1 MMSVANDN
9 AVFISFEG
17 LVGNLLSAGT
27 IDLSKLEGGF
37 QYVPYEGLSEEV
49 SKIQDVKMAYF
60 DRFWEPSGKVAVRTL
75 AAAATGVIFSVG
87 LLFVF
92 GFLLSCGKTLLFMQ
106 ELNLDHPSGV
116 GSMPEAD
123 RSPSGREA
131 DGSPRAQV

>member
-9 AVFISFEG
+9 VASVSFEG
-17 LVGNLLSAGT
+17 LVGNLLRAGAV
-27 IDLSKLEGGF
+27 DLSKLEGGF

-60 DRFWEPSGKVAVRTL
+60 DHFWEPSGKVVVRTL
-75 AAAATGVIFSVG
+75 AAAATGVIFSCG
-87 LLFVF
+87 LPFVF
-92 GFLLSCGKTLLFMQ
+92 GFLLSRGKTLLFVQ
-106 ELNLDHPSGV
+106 ELNPDQPSGV
-116 GSMPEAD
+116 DGTHEAS

>member
-1 MMSVANDN
+1 M
-9 AVFISFEG
+9 
-17 LVGNLLSAGT
+17 
-27 IDLSKLEGGF
+27 
-37 QYVPYEGLSEEV
+37 SEEV
-49 SKIQDVKMAYF
+49 NKIQDVKIAYF

-75 AAAATGVIFSVG
+75 AAAATGVIFSFG

-92 GFLLSCGKTLLFMQ
+92 GFLLSRGKTLLFVQ

-116 GSMPEAD
+116 GGMSEAG